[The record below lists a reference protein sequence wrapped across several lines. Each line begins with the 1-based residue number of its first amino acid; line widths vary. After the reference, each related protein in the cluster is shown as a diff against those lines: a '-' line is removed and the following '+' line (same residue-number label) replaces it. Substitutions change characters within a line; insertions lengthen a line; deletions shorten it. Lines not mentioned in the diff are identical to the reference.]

1 MVMAYSKWYKFYLVE
16 FTNKYHPT
24 PSGYTFIK
32 PGITHHVKDVMKR
45 FDPSVDDGYPKNYD
59 DWIIVCKHS
68 RVFYSLAEAKEYEKY
83 FLTELYPYDYNDTK
97 VWLEK
102 VLHLEDTNRYDNMS
116 GRSEIRM
123 IPTKD
128 AKALYH
134 KLNSEK
140 DREKKALANVQ

>member
-1 MVMAYSKWYKFYLVE
+1 MEYSKWYKFYLME
-16 FTNKYHPT
+16 FTNKFYPT

-32 PGITHHVKDVMKR
+32 PGITHHMDVMKR
-45 FDPSVDDGYPKNYD
+45 FDSSVDDGYPKNYS
-59 DWIIVCKHS
+59 DWNIVCKFS
-68 RVFYSLAEAKEYEKY
+68 QVFKSLAEAKQFENY

-102 VLHLEDTNRYDNMS
+102 VLQLEDTNRYDNMS

-123 IPTKD
+123 IPTRE
-128 AKALYH
+128 AKSLYH

-140 DREKKALANVQ
+140 KAFANAT